1 MPGWSF
7 ALLLLPERAIRKKAE
22 PMKFYDVLKNIATG
36 LACCFWC
43 IAASAET
50 TDQINTPERINILIT
65 YGDDKCPE
73 AEGDEIVVC
82 AQRPESERYRIP
94 KELRET
100 EKEEVGGQSWS
111 SMVASHEDAARP
123 GRPNSCSVVGTY
135 GFSGCQAAIMRQWFD
150 ERRNDGN

>member
-1 MPGWSF
+1 MTLSNILKIMTATLAGGLMCSAAF
-7 ALLLLPERAIRKKAE
+7 ADTSTSL
-22 PMKFYDVLKNIATG
+22 
-36 LACCFWC
+36 
-43 IAASAET
+43 
-50 TDQINTPERINILIT
+50 NTPDRINILVT

-94 KELRET
+94 KELREI
-100 EKEEVGGQSWS
+100 EKAEEGEQSWS
-111 SMVASHEDAARP
+111 SVVASHDEAARV
-123 GRPNSCSVVGTY
+123 GRPNSCSVVGTF